1 MRTKILSVALAV
13 GAVAAPAAMAAR
25 PATAPAKPVKP
36 AKPAKPVVSYLFKGV
51 VLANA
56 SSDKVEVSP
65 VKGTNVFARRA
76 LAGAASIG
84 AASMT
89 LKIATTTK
97 LKSRVVAADGTKSFV
112 PETHADLMAGDVVFF
127 HIRAPKGTAAADLPA
142 AKWIRDLTAN
152 PAPAPAPAPTA

>member
-56 SSDKVEVSP
+56 SGDKVEVSP

-76 LAGAASIG
+76 LDGAAK
-84 AASMT
+84 MT

-127 HIRAPKGTAAADLPA
+127 HIRAPKGTPAADLPA